1 MKTRIMLSFVILWSL
16 ALTATS
22 AEPIHIRFSHVVAEQ
37 TPKGNAANRFKQLVE
52 QKLAGKVTVEVFPRA
67 TLYDDDAVLLALLRN
82 DVQLA
87 APSMP
92 KFSFM
97 TKSLQFYDLPFLFD
111 DLAAVERF
119 QNSEIAKRQLD
130 SLSDKGIK
138 GLAYWRN
145 GMRVMSA
152 DRPLHVPTDLRG
164 LLFRIEPSHVIE
176 EQYRL
181 LGAQTIQLPFNHVR
195 DALSRGLIKGQ
206 ENSWANIYSQNFD
219 RWQPYITETHHSF
232 QGYMVV
238 TSSAFWDGLPAEI
251 RRELEAILAQV
262 TDETN
267 GIMSKRNEEYRQGVI
282 DRGKAQL
289 ITLTD
294 QERDA
299 WRQAL
304 APVGEKFKSQTDP
317 AVLAAVREAN
327 AGGK

>member
-1 MKTRIMLSFVILWSL
+1 MLSFVILWSL

-22 AEPIHIRFSHVVAEQ
+22 AEPIHIRFSHVVSEQ

-67 TLYDDDAVLLALLRN
+67 TLYDDDPVLLALARN

-87 APSMP
+87 APSLS
-92 KFSFM
+92 KFSTI
-97 TKSLQFYDLPFLFD
+97 TKSLEFYDLPFLFD

-119 QNSEIAKRQLD
+119 QNSATGQRQLD
-130 SLSDKGIK
+130 SLGDKGIK

-145 GMRVMSA
+145 GMRVISA
-152 DRPLHVPTDLRG
+152 DRPLRAPTDARG
-164 LLFRIEPSHVIE
+164 LLFRIEPSEVIE
-176 EQYRL
+176 EQYRQ
-181 LGAQTIQLPFNHVR
+181 LGATTIRLPFAHVR
-195 DALSRGLIKGQ
+195 DALGRGLVKGQ

-219 RWQPYITETHHSF
+219 RWQPYITETNHSF
-232 QGYMVV
+232 QGYMVI
-238 TSSAFWDGLPAEI
+238 TGSAFWNGLPADI

-262 TDETN
+262 TDEMN
-267 GIMSKRNEEYRQGVI
+267 GVLAERIGEYRQGVI
-282 DRGKAQL
+282 DRGKAQV

-294 QERDA
+294 QERNA

-304 APVGEKFKSQTDP
+304 APVGEKFKSQIDP
-317 AVLAAVREAN
+317 VVLAAIREAN

>member
-1 MKTRIMLSFVILWSL
+1 MRTNTLLGLVVLWSL
-16 ALTATS
+16 SLTAIS

-37 TPKGNAANRFKQLVE
+37 TPKGSAANRFKQLVE
-52 QKLAGKVTVEVFPRA
+52 RKLAGKVTVEVFPKA

-97 TKSLQFYDLPFLFD
+97 TKSLKFYDLPFLFD

-119 QNSEIAKRQLD
+119 QNSEIGKHQLD
-130 SLSDKGIK
+130 SLSDRGIK

-152 DRPLHVPTDLRG
+152 DRPLRVPTDLRG
-164 LLFRIEPSHVIE
+164 LLFRIEPSDIFA

-219 RWQPYITETHHSF
+219 RWQPYITETNHSF

-238 TSSAFWDGLPAEI
+238 TSSAFWDGLPANI

-267 GIMSKRNEEYRQGVI
+267 KVMAERNEEYRQGVI
-282 DRGKAQL
+282 DRGKAQV
-289 ITLTD
+289 IPLTD
-294 QERDA
+294 QERDV

-304 APVGEKFKSQTDP
+304 APVDEKFKSQIDP
-317 AVLAAVREAN
+317 AVLAAARAAN